1 MSTPANTTNMDITAA
16 LSTIASKGMM
26 ISLELEA
33 LCSMKDRGQL
43 IWIKSRK

>member
-16 LSTIASKGMM
+16 LTNIASNGMM
-26 ISLELEA
+26 TSLELEA
-33 LCSMKDRGQL
+33 LCSTSDRGQL